1 MEKKSAFT
9 LRNYSLTLHTFLQ
22 WIVMRSGID
31 NILLTDTSDLSSVPI
46 RLLQDLTPSDITS
59 FISYCRDVRGNGEAA
74 CSSKL
79 SVLKSFFDYSVND
92 VGIFKSDPTL
102 GVSAPKI
109 IKKPVKL
116 MTGREALSLIQACN
130 CGETP
135 ARDVCIATILLNC
148 GLRITELVA
157 INLADIDGYTLKIW
171 GRNGHRDRWLALN
184 QDCMTALDFWKIER
198 SMYDLND
205 NALFVSKRYGSRLTE
220 RAVQQMLD
228 KAFKRAGL
236 SEKGYTARNLRF
248 TAGNLMYQSGIID
261 VPQLQTILGYK
272 NTSFAS
278 MYSLPNGMAAR
289 KAMEAFKIK
298 EELSGGSI

>member
-1 MEKKSAFT
+1 MSSTYFNPNRTSEYNISALQLPEFARDYLTHISVMEKKSAFT

-22 WIVMRSGID
+22 WIVMRFGID
-31 NILLTDTSDLSSVPI
+31 NNLTIDSSDVSSVPI
-46 RLLQDLTPSDITS
+46 QLLQDLTPSDITS
-59 FISYCRDVRGNGEAA
+59 FISYCRDVRGNGAAA

-92 VGIFKSDPTL
+92 VGLLISDPTL

-157 INLADIDGYTLKIW
+157 INLADIEGNTLKIW

-184 QDCMTALDFWKIER
+184 QDCMTSIPLLLHF
-198 SMYDLND
+198 
-205 NALFVSKRYGSRLTE
+205 LTTLLISSS
-220 RAVQQMLD
+220 A
-228 KAFKRAGL
+228 
-236 SEKGYTARNLRF
+236 
-248 TAGNLMYQSGIID
+248 
-261 VPQLQTILGYK
+261 
-272 NTSFAS
+272 SF
-278 MYSLPNGMAAR
+278 P
-289 KAMEAFKIK
+289 
-298 EELSGGSI
+298 